1 MTLLG
6 NDFLY
11 PSGRWRDSY
20 WIRQYVRQLITDG
33 PVAVEDEFLYILKYT
48 SAECIN
54 ELKMTFELFYAEDV
68 KNRPLEYVDQEIPP
82 PIICFAFSYP
92 VPSKVDLN

>member
-11 PSGRWRDSY
+11 PSGRWRNSY

-48 SAECIN
+48 SAECMN
-54 ELKMTFELFYAEDV
+54 ELKTTFDLFYAEAVRTD
-68 KNRPLEYVDQEIPP
+68 PIEYVEQSAPP
-82 PIICFAFSYP
+82 PIVIFAFSHP
-92 VPSKVDLN
+92 VPSRIDLN